1 METDTENSCY
11 HQTSFLD
18 EKGSLKTM
26 KIPVVQELAR
36 QGLKHLPDRFKRLD
50 STTFSHQVF
59 EEMPSV
65 NLAILKEGSKS
76 MMVRAEEL
84 AKLADA
90 ARSLGVFLI
99 KDHGIP
105 LEVLDGARD
114 VVKCFFE
121 LPFSE
126 KKACVGTYSDMDNMG
141 YGQNY
146 VKSEDQ
152 ALDWIDR
159 LTFRA
164 VPPVEDDERLRVWPL
179 KPTNFREAMQRY
191 VGEARVVMNFLLV
204 ALAEALMIEN
214 HHVFLKYFHPIES
227 EIKVRVNYY
236 PPCPRPDLAIGL
248 NQHSDPCALTILTQF
263 GSTQQGLQVLNNK
276 NQTWLTISSWP
287 QDQLLVVIGDLFEIM
302 SNGLVHSAWHRVL
315 TQKDVERGSIA
326 LFYSPPPTTRIEPVA
341 AEEEETYKK
350 VVVEDYVRHYYKVS
364 PTMEKIAINFSK
376 VN

>member
-1 METDTENSCY
+1 MNMETDTENSCY

-26 KIPVVQELAR
+26 KVPVVQELAR
-36 QGLKHLPDRFKRLD
+36 QGLKNLPDRFKRPD
-50 STTFSHQVF
+50 STTFAHQVF

-65 NLAILKEGSKS
+65 NLATLKEGSKS

-90 ARSLGVFLI
+90 ARRL
-99 KDHGIP
+99 
-105 LEVLDGARD
+105 
-114 VVKCFFE
+114 
-121 LPFSE
+121 E
-126 KKACVGTYSDMDNMG
+126 KKACVGTYSDIDNMG
-141 YGQNY
+141 YGRNY

-191 VGEARVVMNFLLV
+191 VGEARVVMDFLLV
-204 ALAEALMIEN
+204 ALAEALSIEN
-214 HHVFLKYFHPIES
+214 HHVFLKYFHPTES

-248 NQHSDPCALTILTQF
+248 NQHSDASALTILTQF
-263 GSTQQGLQVLNNK
+263 SSTQRGLQVLNNR
-276 NQTWLTISSWP
+276 NQTWLTVSSWP
-287 QDQLLVVIGDLFEIM
+287 QDQLLVVVGDLLEIM
-302 SNGLVHSAWHRVL
+302 SNGLVHSAWHRVI
-315 TQKDVERGSIA
+315 THRDVERGSIA
-326 LFYSPPPTTRIEPVA
+326 LFYNPPPRTLIEPVA

-364 PTMEKIAINFSK
+364 PTLEKIAINFAK
-376 VN
+376 VANKVIKPEPASEQVRVSGQG